1 MTDYYIGEIRLWPI
15 SRIPVDFHVCDGSL
29 LQISQYQPLY
39 ALIGTTY
46 GGDGHSTFAL
56 PDLRGRLP
64 VGTGQRPNN
73 QSYALGQA
81 GGVNSVT
88 LTEAQLPTHT
98 HSLQASKN
106 QATSLQPG
114 GNMLADPSDTFNM
127 YIPYGASQPTLA
139 YANSALNPAGGGQAH
154 ENRMPSF
161 ALNYIIA
168 LNGLFPS
175 RNQ

>member
-15 SRIPVDFHVCDGSL
+15 SRIPVDFHACDGSL
-29 LQISQYQPLY
+29 LPINEYQPLY

-73 QSYALGQA
+73 QAYVLGQV
-81 GGVNSVT
+81 GGVNAVT
-88 LTEAQLPTHT
+88 LTAGQLPTHT

-106 QATSLQPG
+106 AATSLQPG
-114 GNMLADPSDTFNM
+114 GNMLADPSDDFNL
-127 YIPYGASQPTLA
+127 YVPFGATQPTLA
-139 YANSALNPAGGGQAH
+139 MSTNVLDPAGGGQAH

-175 RNQ
+175 RN